1 MRSTVVW
8 LLATLALLAAC
19 SGGTGPTA
27 GTLSVSLIT
36 PHLDDGA
43 VLLTISG
50 GPVDSVEAAGHRV
63 YSSQPDANTLRLI
76 LAGDLG
82 SGTVARVHVPDTRQV
97 ARYTVLLSQVAA
109 RSTYAQRDPAHYT
122 ISLQP

>member
-8 LLATLALLAAC
+8 VVAALILLAAC

-27 GTLSVSLIT
+27 GTLSVSLST

-76 LAGDLG
+76 LAGALG
-82 SGTVARVHVPDTRQV
+82 SGTVALIHVPDTRQV
-97 ARYTVLLSQVAA
+97 ARYTLVLSQAAA
-109 RSTYAQRDPAHYT
+109 RSTYAQRDPALYT
-122 ISLQP
+122 VSLLP